1 MNVVPGPEGRIPNA
15 ALVNFGQ
22 RADLV
27 RDMLEG
33 TAERKVAEARE
44 HWEKVASNFF
54 QFKDSHFQ
62 TVVSQMR
69 QQNGLEGMEPKLLT
83 RGSHDAESKRGN
95 AKAGV

>member
-1 MNVVPGPEGRIPNA
+1 MNVLPGPESRIPNA

-44 HWEKVASNFF
+44 HWKKVASNFF
-54 QFKDSHFQ
+54 HFKDSHFQ
-62 TVVSQMR
+62 TVVNQMR
-69 QQNGLEGMEPKLLT
+69 EENGLVGMEPQAAC

-95 AKAGV
+95 AQADV